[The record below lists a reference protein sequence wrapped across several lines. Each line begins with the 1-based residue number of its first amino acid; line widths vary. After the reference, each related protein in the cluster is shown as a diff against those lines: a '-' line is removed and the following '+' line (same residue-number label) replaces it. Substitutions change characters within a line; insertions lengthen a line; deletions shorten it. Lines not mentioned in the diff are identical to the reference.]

1 MDSLYLKMDKQI
13 CYQIA
18 DKSLKFYSQPLYA
31 HEWDIKDDSDDI
43 LFILLSVENIILI
56 WEALLLERKVFLISK
71 NKENLLN
78 CCMALISLIF
88 PFKWI
93 HVMIPILPEKLRV
106 FTDAPVPLLT
116 GICYNCNYS
125 EFPTDA
131 IIMDLDKNKIE
142 NYNDKLPKLPNKLYS
157 NMIKRLEKTL
167 SDFNRNDENRR
178 NKVLYAEDVF
188 GYSEEFT
195 EVREK
200 FNTAEV
206 RDIFYEFFVLMF
218 KNYEKYFSG
227 IKNRKI
233 KNGQPEP
240 ITFNRD
246 YFLKDHSS
254 LEVYLFKLG

>member
-1 MDSLYLKMDKQI
+1 MDKQI

-31 HEWDIKDDSDDI
+31 QEWDIKDESIEI
-43 LFILLSVENIILI
+43 LFILLSIDNIMIL
-56 WEALLLERKVFLISK
+56 WEALLLERKIFLISK
-71 NKENLLN
+71 SKENLLN
-78 CCMALISLIF
+78 TCMALISLIF

-106 FTDAPVPLLT
+106 FTDAPVPLLI
-116 GICYNCNYS
+116 GICYACNFS
-125 EFPTDA
+125 EFPSDA
-131 IIMDLDKNKIE
+131 IIIDLDKNKTE

-167 SDFNRNDENRR
+167 VDFDRNDESRR
-178 NKVLYAEDVF
+178 SKVLYAEDIF
-188 GYSEEFT
+188 NFSEEFL

-200 FNTAEV
+200 FNTADI

-218 KNYEKYFSG
+218 KNYEKYFPG

-240 ITFNRD
+240 IIFNRE

-254 LEVYLFKLG
+254 TEVIIFKLGWFIFI